1 MALRS
6 GTWCAVRISGSGGK
20 GDGVSCFYHDLLI
33 GRLTYALPSRDA
45 LYFEARSGLDVEG
58 SEPFTTRMMQA
69 SIGHPVRWV
78 QVPRHVMPVHSTVN
92 QSTGCVPSFHS
103 LL

>member
-1 MALRS
+1 MALWS
-6 GTWCAVRISGSGGK
+6 STWCAVQISGSGGK
-20 GDGVSCFYHDLLI
+20 GDGVSWFYHDILI
-33 GRLTYALPSRDA
+33 GTLTNA
-45 LYFEARSGLDVEG
+45 LYFEIRSGLFVEG

-69 SIGHPVRWV
+69 SIGLPIRWV
-78 QVPRHVMPVHSTVN
+78 QVPRHVMSVHFTVN